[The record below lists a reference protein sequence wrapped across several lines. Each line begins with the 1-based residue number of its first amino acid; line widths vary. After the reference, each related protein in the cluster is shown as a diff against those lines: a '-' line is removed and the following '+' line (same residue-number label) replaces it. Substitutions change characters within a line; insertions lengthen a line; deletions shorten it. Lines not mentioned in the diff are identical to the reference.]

1 MRFGDRLNRLIL
13 AIGLFEWRWLRALF
27 AAILSITRQSSDARA
42 VHLMHLFVD
51 RFVSSGWPFS
61 QGWIN
66 MHASRFAAH
75 VEHRVW
81 GRAQVPV
88 RPNQSVAGRPLRV
101 GMLCNLHLTLGT
113 QRPLF
118 EAVPRDVIELHL
130 FDRWSGHAGASYLA
144 PLAASY
150 HALTE
155 DSPEVFAEAI
165 NRVKPDVLLSMLPRS
180 IAYRTFELIDTPC
193 IASICTSSDL
203 MHHPRVDYH
212 VFTQPEFGYR
222 VRDGEV
228 FCDFTGRPFGGARA
242 FESGLVCDARGLD
255 AAPRR
260 SWRDREPLIVW
271 HGSLYKL
278 RASRFLDLIF
288 ELLVLNP
295 NVRFEYFGRGPQVDD
310 IARRAA
316 ARGVADRLRHRGVA
330 GFARDHHGEL
340 QPDTFAEL
348 RDALSRARFWPD
360 SFPIGGGS
368 ARFEAYVAGV
378 PSVHMAPASDPPH
391 GPYQDGSLLELPWL
405 SVSAGVARSRDQY
418 FEMAQ
423 RCLRDEA
430 FADALVAEQDD
441 VVKTVTDARV
451 WWMHMRHCY
460 DTWRQT
466 AAA

>member
-1 MRFGDRLNRLIL
+1 MRRGDRLNRLLL
-13 AIGLFEWRWLRALF
+13 AIGLFEWRWLRSAFGLLLRVIRSLAGETRAQGVHYMF
-27 AAILSITRQSSDARA
+27 AAR
-42 VHLMHLFVD
+42 VVW
-51 RFVSSGWPFS
+51 SGWPFT
-61 QGWIN
+61 QGWVSV
-66 MHASRFAAH
+66 HASRFAAT
-75 VEHRVW
+75 VEHKVW
-81 GRAQVPV
+81 GLPQVAV
-88 RPNQSVAGRPLRV
+88 RPPAPISNRPLRI
-101 GMLCNLHLTLGT
+101 GLLCNLHLTLGT

-118 EAVPRDVIELHL
+118 EAVPRDAIELHL
-130 FDRWSGHAGASYLA
+130 FDRWAGHAGAEYLS
-144 PLAASY
+144 PFAASY
-150 HALTE
+150 HALKN
-155 DSPEVFAEAI
+155 DSPEVFADAI
-165 NRVKPDVLLSMLPRS
+165 NKAAPDILLSMLPRS

-193 IASICTSSDL
+193 IASVCTGSDL
-203 MHHPRVDYH
+203 MHHPRVAYH

-242 FESGLVCDARGLD
+242 FESGLVCDARGLN

-260 SWRDREPLIVW
+260 SWREREPLIVW

-278 RASRFLDLIF
+278 RAPRFLDLIF

-310 IARRAA
+310 LARRAA
-316 ARGVADRLRHRGVA
+316 AHGVADRLCHRGVA

-360 SFPIGGGS
+360 SFPVGGAS

-378 PSVHMAPASDPPH
+378 PSVHMAPTADPPH
-391 GPYQDGSLLELPWL
+391 GPYEDGSLLELPWL
-405 SVSAGVARSRDQY
+405 SAGAGVARSRDHY

-423 RCLRDEA
+423 RCLRDDA
-430 FADALVAEQDD
+430 FADALVAEQDA
-441 VVKTVTDARV
+441 VVAAVSDARA
-451 WWMHMRHCY
+451 WWMHMRRCY

-466 AAA
+466 AA